1 MKLHTQPGP
10 GIGRLPAL
18 QFALPLDAFARLASG
33 ALLLLASYA
42 IQAQTPNPQ
51 PPAPSAAATQAIP
64 PATAAPVARA
74 LPTPTSSARRRAV
87 KLFLN
92 ATRLFEKAQFE
103 DALHDYQKAAALDP
117 SNRDYALAAEV
128 ARSHAVTA
136 LVQDAA
142 KDRNRLDEHAALA
155 ALAHAL
161 ELDPKSALA
170 AEHVHELNN
179 SQFVPR
185 PIPIYEQGAGTLGE
199 GELLA
204 PQSGLRSFHLHADQR
219 TVIQDVLRAYG
230 LAVTLD
236 ASIRATQIR
245 LDLDDAN
252 FAQATHTL
260 AVVTNSFYV
269 PLDAHRVI
277 VARDTR
283 ENHQQYTRKELE
295 TLYLPG
301 LTQTELADVV
311 NLAKNV
317 FGVSQT
323 VAQQSTETLTIQAPQ
338 NTLNAFN
345 ATMQELLD
353 GHNQV
358 LLDVRMIQLAHS
370 SQRNTGVQLPQQM
383 SVFNVAAEAQSL
395 LNANQSLVQQ
405 IIASGLASPG
415 DTLAILAILLA
426 SGQVSSP
433 LLSSG
438 FATFGG
444 GSISTFGLV
453 PGSIGAN
460 LNLNSSDSRALEQI
474 QMRLGD
480 GEEATLRMGE
490 RYPIQTSSYSASLST
505 GGSKIP
511 GLTGAGS
518 SSSLS
523 SLLTAANSIPPI
535 PQVEYQDLGLTLKT
549 TPKVMRNDELALT
562 IDLKIDALSGS
573 SLNGNPILNNQ
584 AFSGVVTLRE
594 GEGVVVVNELSS
606 TESRAISGT
615 PGISEIPGLN
625 NLTGIDNQKNKS
637 TLLIVMTPHVLRS
650 SQAAGH
656 SHMILVDKQ
665 QIPTH

>member
-1 MKLHTQPGP
+1 VKPQAHARPAIDRLSG
-10 GIGRLPAL
+10 GRIL
-18 QFALPLDAFARLASG
+18 LPLILASL
-33 ALLLLASYA
+33 ALLLLATCNLH
-42 IQAQTPNPQ
+42 AQTPAPQ
-51 PPAPSAAATQAIP
+51 PPAPSAAANQATPP
-64 PATAAPVARA
+64 PAPAAVARA

-92 ATRLFEKAQFE
+92 ATKLFEKTQFE
-103 DALHDYQKAAALDP
+103 DALHEYQKAAALDP

-142 KDRNRLDEHAALA
+142 KDRNRGDEHAALA

-161 ELDPKSALA
+161 QLDPKSALA
-170 AEHVHELNN
+170 AEHVHEFSN
-179 SQFVPR
+179 SQFVPQAS
-185 PIPIYEQGAGTLGE
+185 PIYEQGASTLGE
-199 GELLA
+199 ADLLE

-219 TVIQDVLRAYG
+219 TVIQDVFRAYG

-236 ASIRATQIR
+236 MSIRASQLR
-245 LDLDDAN
+245 LDLDDAT

-260 AVVTNSFYV
+260 AIVTDSFYV

-283 ENHQQYTRKELE
+283 ENHQQYTRKQLE
-295 TLYLPG
+295 TVYLPG

-317 FGVSQT
+317 FGASQS
-323 VAQQSTETLTIQAPQ
+323 VAQQSTETLTIQASQ

-345 ATMQELLD
+345 ATVQQLLD

-358 LLDVRMIQLAHS
+358 LLDVRMIQIAHS
-370 SQRNTGVQLPQQM
+370 SKRNTGAQLPQQM
-383 SVFNVAAEAQSL
+383 TVFNVAAEAQSL

-453 PGSIGAN
+453 PGSVGAS

-480 GEEATLRMGE
+480 GEESTLRMGE
-490 RYPIQTSSYSASLST
+490 RYPIQTSTYSPSVST
-505 GGSKIP
+505 AGVNIP

-523 SLLTAANSIPPI
+523 SLLASASAVQQV

-562 IDLKIDALSGS
+562 IDLKIDALTGS

-584 AFSGVVTLRE
+584 AFSGVVTLKE

-606 TESRAISGT
+606 SETHAISGT

-625 NLTGIDNQKNKS
+625 NLTGVDNQKNKS
-637 TLLIVMTPHVLRS
+637 TLLIVITPHVLRA

-656 SHMILVDKQ
+656 SHMIFVDKEQ
-665 QIPTH
+665 SPMH